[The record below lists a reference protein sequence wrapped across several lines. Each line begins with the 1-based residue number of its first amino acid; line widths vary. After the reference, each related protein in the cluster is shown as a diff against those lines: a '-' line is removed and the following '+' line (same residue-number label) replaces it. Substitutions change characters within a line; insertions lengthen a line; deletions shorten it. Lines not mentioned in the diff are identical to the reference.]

1 MECEFFNVLMEGGLC
16 SVDEL
21 CGLALCAGI
30 TRETTVSVTS
40 RVSPGSRATLRCT
53 ENVSGENVQFTWS
66 REDGSRIVSG
76 GRFTIRG
83 NSSEI
88 LEISPAEE
96 GDSGAYICQAETT
109 DQRTVTGRVTLVV
122 GMFKCMTDFLWF
134 VVE

>member
-1 MECEFFNVLMEGGLC
+1 MECEFFDVLMEGGLC

-40 RVSPGSRATLRCT
+40 RVSLGSRATLRCT
-53 ENVSGENVQFTWS
+53 ESVSGENVQFAWS
-66 REDGSRIVSG
+66 REDGDRIMSG

-83 NSSEI
+83 DSGEI

-96 GDSGAYICQAETT
+96 GDSGAYICQAEPT
-109 DQRTVTGRVTLVV
+109 DGRTVTGRVILVV
-122 GMFKCMTDFLWF
+122 GMFKCMQDCLWF
-134 VVE
+134 VME